1 MHPKKCPSHL
11 RLWWPCRVLSQI
23 HSRRPPCWGEQDVP
37 PDWRNKTTVML
48 RNLPNKCPGFFWER
62 SSYHPPLTHLFPSE
76 IRPCEGLVKGHQGL
90 ISFDKAL
97 GPGGRDV
104 KGEGGWLAIK
114 WNWTSL
120 KCPGMFRHSFL
131 WVKRGSVIRIL
142 VLRRYENPV
151 IHWGRTLNWSSG
163 QKKQVT
169 WTTYLISVLKNF
181 ETFRSCAV
189 FSFRSRLVIW
199 GCVKVQPADAFGGT
213 QYVWISRV
221 MSWISLRWF
230 FILSKAN
237 PSLCNKLTTTTLQY
251 LDHRSGCKWLGSSQ
265 FISHSFRPF
274 T

>member
-97 GPGGRDV
+97 GPWGRDVKGV

-131 WVKRGSVIRIL
+131 WVQLRQCHQNLGSSKAWKTYDS
-142 VLRRYENPV
+142 LRKF
-151 IHWGRTLNWSSG
+151 GRTLQLVQWTEKTSDLNYLSDFSLEEFWDFSILCSLFFSIPSG
-163 QKKQVT
+163 HLGLRQGTASRCFWRNSIRVD
-169 WTTYLISVLKNF
+169 LEGHVL
-181 ETFRSCAV
+181 
-189 FSFRSRLVIW
+189 
-199 GCVKVQPADAFGGT
+199 D
-213 QYVWISRV
+213 
-221 MSWISLRWF
+221 
-230 FILSKAN
+230 
-237 PSLCNKLTTTTLQY
+237 
-251 LDHRSGCKWLGSSQ
+251 
-265 FISHSFRPF
+265 
-274 T
+274 